1 MEIGDIV
8 GRAYVWPDLVSGIIV
23 DRHEEDV
30 RGIPSEGESSF
41 AYSSITFTVAWSDGS
56 LSNELDLELEYFD
69 DMLKTTTRQE
79 S

>member
-8 GRAYVWPDLVSGIIV
+8 GRSYVWPELISGIIV

-30 RGIPSEGESSF
+30 RGIPGESESSF
-41 AYSSITFTVAWSDGS
+41 AYSSVTFTVAWSDGS
-56 LSNELDLELEYFD
+56 LSNELDLELEYFND
-69 DMLKTTTRQE
+69 ILKTATSQE